1 MTYQFDPVHAENY
14 GVDEAIM
21 LHHLLFWIKKNHA
34 EKRNVIDGN
43 VWIYSSCKKLSEV
56 FKFWSPGQVRRI
68 LKSLISQGVI
78 VESHH
83 GEKKVDQ
90 TKWYSVNKTLIPL
103 LMPDFAPFVEIDKCN
118 LRNQQMQLTKTTNAI
133 DENDKCIIRNKIIK
147 EDNSKEDK
155 TAFQFFMSSSSQ
167 VLDTFLMNHK
177 KLIHDFNHFCLQAEA
192 KLEEEGQEYDLQ
204 KIYWRLRRFA
214 NNWVNNQERG
224 QFVSKP
230 QEKVIINNNPYR
242 GNSF

>member
-43 VWIYSSCKKLSEV
+43 VWIYNSYKKLAET
-56 FKFWSPGQVRRI
+56 FKFWSPKQIRRI
-68 LKSLISQGVI
+68 IKSLVNQGVL

-83 GEKKVDQ
+83 GEMKVDQ
-90 TKWYSVNKTLIPL
+90 TKWYAVNLELIHL
-103 LMPDFAPFVEIDKCN
+103 LMPDFTPIAQTGNCN
-118 LRNQQMQLTKTTNAI
+118 LPNGKLQCTKQEIAI
-133 DENDKCIIRNKIIK
+133 DETGKSYIRNKIIK

-214 NNWVNNQERG
+214 NNWVNNQDRG